1 MLDRVFTDHV
11 RKLVPDRRWEN
22 QVVDEATGEQGRRA
36 TSGWPERLWIVRH
49 GQSAGNVA
57 RDYAESSGAPLIELE
72 HRDADVPL
80 SALGERQSQ
89 ALGAWVRALPTGQQ
103 PTLCL
108 SSPYERSRQTAYAVM
123 SALTREQDDVVA
135 DERLREKEFGV
146 LDRYTRKGII
156 EKFPDLAEQR
166 KLVGKFYFRPP
177 GGESWCDVV
186 FRLRSVLSDLQ
197 RNHAGE
203 RVMVVGHQVIV
214 NCFRYLIET
223 MDEATILAIDREGD
237 VPNCGITEYAATAD
251 GKGLALQRTNF
262 VAPLLDTGTPV
273 TREPDQPAGAR

>member
-1 MLDRVFTDHV
+1 M
-11 RKLVPDRRWEN
+11 RKLGPEMRREN
-22 QVVDEATGEQGRRA
+22 HVVEAATAQQNRQA

-57 RDYAESSGAPLIELE
+57 RDHAESSGAPLIELA

-89 ALGAWVRALPTGQQ
+89 ALGAWVRALPAAQQ

-123 SALTREQDDVVA
+123 SALTRTQDEVIA

-214 NCFRYLIET
+214 HCFRYLIEK

-237 VPNCGITEYAATAD
+237 VPNCGVTEYAATAD